1 MMRCL
6 LLFVPALLLA
16 AQVNTVVARNFKESG
31 SPSAPIALEIYTDYQ
46 CPHCRAFYLEVLP
59 QLTKEFIATGKVRLI
74 HRDFRLPQMP
84 YSKIATRYANAAGR
98 IGRYDVVVNQLFQA
112 QPEWAQNGNV
122 DGAVAKVLSPTEIE
136 QVRTLVKTDA
146 HLDDATVR
154 DEAMAIDQDNLTE
167 TPTVIIVYKGKR
179 EHVSGGV
186 SFPLLK
192 AYLTSKLSE

>member
-1 MMRCL
+1 MRYL
-6 LLFVPALLLA
+6 LLFVPALLLT

-31 SPSAPIALEIYTDYQ
+31 SPSAPITMEVYTDYQ

-59 QLTKEFIATGKVRLI
+59 SLTKEFIATGKVRLI

-84 YSKIATRYANAAGR
+84 YSKTATRYANAAGR
-98 IGRYDVVVNQLFQA
+98 IGRYDMVVNQLFQT

-122 DGAVAKVLSPTEIE
+122 DGEVAKVLSPTEIE

-146 HLDDATVR
+146 HLDDATAR
-154 DEAMAIDQDNLTE
+154 DEAMARDQDNLTE
-167 TPTVIIVYKGKR
+167 TPTVMIVYKGKR
-179 EHVSGGV
+179 EKVSGGV

-192 AYLTSKLSE
+192 AYLNGKLSE

>member
-1 MMRCL
+1 MIRCL
-6 LLFVPALLLA
+6 LLFVPALLLT
-16 AQVNTVVARNFKESG
+16 AQANTVVARNFKESG
-31 SPSAPIALEIYTDYQ
+31 SPSAPITLEIYTDYE

-84 YSKIATRYANAAGR
+84 YSKIAARYANAAGR
-98 IGRYDVVVNQLFQA
+98 IGRYDLVANQLFQT

-136 QVRTLVKTDA
+136 QVRSLVKTDA

-154 DEAMAIDQDNLTE
+154 DEAMARDQDNLTE
-167 TPTVIIVYKGKR
+167 TPTVMIVYKGKR
-179 EHVSGGV
+179 EKVSGGV

-192 AYLTSKLSE
+192 AYLTGKLSE

>member
-1 MMRCL
+1 MRYA
-6 LLFVPALLLA
+6 LLFVPTLLLA

-31 SPSAPIALEIYTDYQ
+31 SASAPITLELYTDYQ

-98 IGRYDVVVNQLFQA
+98 IGRYDVVANQLFQT

-122 DGAVAKVLSPTEIE
+122 DGAVAKVLSPTEIA

-154 DEAMAIDQDNLTE
+154 DEAMAINQDNLTE

>member
-1 MMRCL
+1 MRYA
-6 LLFVPALLLA
+6 LLFVPTLLLA

-31 SPSAPIALEIYTDYQ
+31 SASAPITLELYTDYQ

-98 IGRYDVVVNQLFQA
+98 IGRYDVVANQLFQT

-154 DEAMAIDQDNLTE
+154 DEAMAINQDNLTE